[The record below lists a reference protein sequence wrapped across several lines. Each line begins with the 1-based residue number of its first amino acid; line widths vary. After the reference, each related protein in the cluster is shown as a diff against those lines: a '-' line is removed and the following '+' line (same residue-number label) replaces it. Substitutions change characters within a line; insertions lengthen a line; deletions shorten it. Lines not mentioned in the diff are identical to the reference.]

1 VSNVGRGVVDAAA
14 PGTGRR
20 DQGEMNLVRSV
31 PPCGTNGV
39 AAYGKIVWSW
49 PSLLR
54 SSLAEMDRGS
64 TGSSAIAN
72 SQGDGDKRELVAEE
86 SAA

>member
-1 VSNVGRGVVDAAA
+1 
-14 PGTGRR
+14 
-20 DQGEMNLVRSV
+20 MNLVRSCLA
-31 PPCGTNGV
+31 CGRTAPVSGEAFGRSRI

-54 SSLAEMDRGS
+54 SSLAEMDRDS
-64 TGSSAIAN
+64 TGSLSIVN
-72 SQGDGDKRELVAEE
+72 SQGDGDKKELVAGE

>member
-1 VSNVGRGVVDAAA
+1 
-14 PGTGRR
+14 
-20 DQGEMNLVRSV
+20 MNLVRSLLRAERTA
-31 PPCGTNGV
+31 PTLGEALGV
-39 AAYGKIVWSW
+39 RLGEAAYGKIVWSW

-72 SQGDGDKRELVAEE
+72 SQGDGDKKELVAGE